1 MQRPFVDEMDHE
13 AGEYIVTTPFHY
25 VETRQDEQELYA
37 GWARHELVLI
47 DGTLKIQ
54 LKRID
59 LVNCEAAFGN
69 IQLLCDCMLE
79 IHSQASVYSAFKAVA
94 EAHLERA
101 YQLVV
106 NETAERYGIAAGIL
120 TYADAL
126 ARVEQLVER
135 YGSAG
140 VAADIGSCWHSIT
153 ALSSSCSSLR
163 SMHLALA

>member
-1 MQRPFVDEMDHE
+1 
-13 AGEYIVTTPFHY
+13 
-25 VETRQDEQELYA
+25 
-37 GWARHELVLI
+37 
-47 DGTLKIQ
+47 
-54 LKRID
+54 
-59 LVNCEAAFGN
+59 
-69 IQLLCDCMLE
+69 MLE

-120 TYADAL
+120 TYVDAL

-140 VAADIGSCWHSIT
+140 V
-153 ALSSSCSSLR
+153 CSGHR
-163 SMHLALA
+163 VMLALDNRPEFFLSLIHI